1 MKKITLL
8 TLLYSS
14 IPMVI
19 IIIFE
24 LSRIK
29 DGYLSVEH
37 AVIGDILLF
46 ILLGSSTFFVLLL
59 VMYWKKTKP
68 FIVGLLSLV
77 LFPASFSAYI
87 LWGNIIFKDV
97 TLLSLFMVLISV
109 FYYLGKG
116 NLFDQKKPRKVSPNK
131 RREKPMKE
139 ILSITVLLILVFT
152 GTAISQQSTS
162 RNDTSSVSSSI
173 SAWEPLRI
181 KYEKVPNSDMI
192 IVHLS
197 EMITSKKIISFDSPG
212 DRDKN
217 QPPLVWNL
225 FKIKGIKSISL
236 GPYQIHLE
244 KSGVFSWDE
253 LRPDI
258 EKVIRKYAK

>member
-1 MKKITLL
+1 MKKLTLL

-139 ILSITVLLILVFT
+139 ILSIT
-152 GTAISQQSTS
+152 ISQQSTS